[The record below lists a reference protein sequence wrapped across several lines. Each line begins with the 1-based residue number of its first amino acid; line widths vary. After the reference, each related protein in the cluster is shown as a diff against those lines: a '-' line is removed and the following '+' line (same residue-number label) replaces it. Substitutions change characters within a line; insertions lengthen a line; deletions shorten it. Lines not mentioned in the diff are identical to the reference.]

1 MSVAVPEQCSQ
12 KMPSSTWQGIRRPR
26 QAAPRAVEPCGQEP
40 LWKGAQFHK
49 LACFLQVAEA
59 TRIAAV
65 RNIYEESPALF
76 IHFVKAVADGSDF
89 RVSRKLIYHHTK
101 LPAFPPVVA
110 VQERHNFAAA
120 FGDSGIERRSWP
132 AVLFAQEPHSGF
144 KLAHD
149 FRRAVGGGEILFEH
163 ADKRF
168 SQDHRLRFWWPRPCW
183 LWPPPGSFGR
193 KIPRIACAC
202 SGHHRTDADDSPR
215 PAPRKLSCSGRPGA
229 GRS

>member
-49 LACFLQVAEA
+49 RAYFLQVAEA

-89 RVSRKLIYHHTK
+89 RGKSQTHLPPHQASGFPASRRRPGT
-101 LPAFPPVVA
+101 PQF
-110 VQERHNFAAA
+110 RAA
-120 FGDSGIERRSWP
+120 FGDSGIERRSLP

-202 SGHHRTDADDSPR
+202 SGHHRTDADE
-215 PAPRKLSCSGRPGA
+215 
-229 GRS
+229 